1 MRLAGPGGEAMA
13 VGEEAEAG
21 DDTEV
26 EPDDAAADRD
36 ASARALADAG
46 AEAARAWAD
55 GPDRRVGDGP
65 AHRDAAAHG
74 PGPGPRDAAMHRVD
88 ELRRDL
94 EDVCSEP
101 PVAPPGGPALLPGRR
116 ASPPARSG
124 PVFHFREATAGACR
138 GRPVVRA
145 LSSHRRR
152 LGSSPSPTRCWLKDW
167 RRSAATR
174 NPSGRC
180 ASDWPPGSAGC
191 TRCAPCD
198 VPPRRPSARKRWSC
212 PAPTRRSSC
221 RRSEAR
227 TSVDGADSLRM
238 LTIVTATVSVTV
250 TGSGRGAG
258 ARRRLRAR
266 VLGLFAEPPRA
277 PPGLA
282 PSGTPRISRT
292 WCWWRLWRKSRG
304 RCRVRARG
312 RTWGAA
318 ISTRSC
324 RRCSRLGSR

>member
-1 MRLAGPGGEAMA
+1 MNAASRMDLL
-13 VGEEAEAG
+13 
-21 DDTEV
+21 TET
-26 EPDDAAADRD
+26 PLHTDRD
-36 ASARALADAG
+36 HGPATRPCIASTSYDETSRMSARSPLWLPPEGQRSCPA
-46 AEAARAWAD
+46 AE
-55 GPDRRVGDGP
+55 PRR
-65 AHRDAAAHG
+65 
-74 PGPGPRDAAMHRVD
+74 
-88 ELRRDL
+88 
-94 EDVCSEP
+94 S
-101 PVAPPGGPALLPGRR
+101 
-116 ASPPARSG
+116 ARSG
-124 PVFHFREATAGACR
+124 PVVHIREGAAGTCR

-198 VPPRRPSARKRWSC
+198 VPPTRPSARKRWSC

-227 TSVDGADSLRM
+227 TSVGGADSLRM
-238 LTIVTATVSVTV
+238 LTIVTVTATVSVTV
-250 TGSGRGAG
+250 TGSERGAG

-266 VLGLFAEPPRA
+266 VLALFAEPPRA

-324 RRCSRLGSR
+324 PRYSRLGSR